1 MPFELDLQAY
11 CCDALFTREG
21 AAFAAG
27 DGTVRWE
34 GGEVVEAHDGA
45 VLCAAVHPSGE
56 GVLTGGDDGRLV
68 WSRPTGAATVADT
81 GGRWVDALAAS
92 PASGLLA
99 FAAGRDVRVLDAVDA
114 RFERRLRHERTAA
127 ALAFEPKGRRL
138 AAATYGGA
146 WLWWARVA
154 EQTPVKLAWAGSHT
168 GAWWSPD
175 GRFLVTA
182 LQENDLHGW
191 RVADAKDMRMSGYP
205 SKVRSAAFLAKG
217 ALMTTAGAAGAVI
230 WTFAGA
236 NGPMGRDAV
245 EIGSAVAPGGGRPP
259 LVTRVAGSPAG
270 RRLVVGRDDGALWS
284 ADLETS
290 QRTTLRAG
298 GGAAVTALALSPD
311 ARRLAWGDA
320 AGGAGVIDLD

>member
-1 MPFELDLQAY
+1 MSLDLDLQAY
-11 CCDALFTREG
+11 VSDALFTREG

-27 DGTVRWE
+27 DGVVRWE
-34 GGEVVEAHDGA
+34 SGEATEAHDGA
-45 VLCAAVHPSGE
+45 VLCAAPHPSGE

-68 WSRPTGAATVADT
+68 WSRPAGATQVADT

-99 FAAGRDVRVLDAVDA
+99 FSAGRDLHVRDVADA
-114 RFERRLRHERTAA
+114 RFERRHRHERAVA

-154 EQTPVKLAWAGSHT
+154 EQAPSKLAWAGSHT

-182 LQENDLHGW
+182 MQENDLHGW

-217 ALMTTAGAAGAVI
+217 ALMATAGAAGAVI

-236 NGPMGRDAV
+236 NGPMGKDAV
-245 EIGSAVAPGGGRPP
+245 EIGASEPGGERPP
-259 LVTRVAGSPAG
+259 LVVRVAGSAAG
-270 RRLVVGRDDGALWS
+270 FRLVAGRDDGALWS
-284 ADLETS
+284 ADLQTS
-290 QRTTLRAG
+290 ERRTLKNG
-298 GGAAVTALALSPD
+298 GGAAITALALSPD
-311 ARRLAWGDA
+311 GRRLAWGDA
-320 AGGAGVIDLD
+320 AGGAGVIELA

>member
-1 MPFELDLQAY
+1 MPFEIDLQAY
-11 CCDALFTREG
+11 CSDVLFTGEG

-34 GGEVVEAHDGA
+34 GGPVVEAHEGA
-45 VLCAAVHPSGE
+45 VLCAALHPSGE

-68 WSRPTGAATVADT
+68 WSRPGGAQVLADT

-92 PASGLLA
+92 GVSGLLA
-99 FAAGRDVRVLDAVDA
+99 FAAGRDLRVLDVADP
-114 RFERRLRHERTAA
+114 RFERRMRHERAAA

-146 WLWWARVA
+146 CLWWARVA
-154 EQTPVKLAWAGSHT
+154 DQTPAKLAWAGSHT

-182 LQENDLHGW
+182 MQENDLHGW

-217 ALMTTAGAAGAVI
+217 ALLATAGAAGAVI

-236 NGPMGRDAV
+236 NGPMGKDAV
-245 EIGSAVAPGGGRPP
+245 EIGSQAAAGDERPP
-259 LVTRVAGSPAG
+259 LVTRVAGSPTG
-270 RRLVVGRDDGALWS
+270 FRLVAGRDDGALWS
-284 ADLETS
+284 ADLQTS
-290 QRTTLRAG
+290 RRVTLREG

-320 AGGAGVIDLD
+320 EGGAGVLDLD